1 MFRLALIMHQSFV
14 PLANPDPQKIVG
26 IYHWP
31 IFETLL
37 ISLPLFSSWTNNYL
51 PLRK

>member
-14 PLANPDPQKIVG
+14 PLASPDPQKIVG

-37 ISLPLFSSWTNNYL
+37 IYLPLFSAWTNYL